1 MDDKLLAGGD
11 AGSYGSRG
19 HQPESPA
26 KDREEG
32 GGDGGGWTWTKRLR
46 RQRRPSF
53 GAADDERAAAETAG
67 ASGECRA
74 STRGAIKKFCNFL
87 SWSTRRPKL
96 MVE

>member
-46 RQRRPSF
+46 RQRHPSF

-74 STRGAIKKFCNFL
+74 SEYEGPDQKVLQLPILVNKTAEVNG
-87 SWSTRRPKL
+87 
-96 MVE
+96 